1 MIGGHDNDFPKN
13 IGYCNVDRNL
23 EVYNYRFNDG
33 CNANP
38 MDLLWICWKFPGRFQ
53 EENRGS
59 RVASVTL
66 GKLDEH

>member
-1 MIGGHDNDFPKN
+1 MIRGHDSDFQKH

-38 MDLLWICWKFPGRFQ
+38 MDLLEISGEIPGRK
-53 EENRGS
+53 S
-59 RVASVTL
+59 R
-66 GKLDEH
+66 KLDEH